1 MMATMINSSTTTTHQ
16 DTAKRDTAKRDVAKR
31 DNGLES
37 KSVRAEAA
45 LADVLRQA
53 LRRGFFGSAGVVL
66 SVQDGHIQ
74 HIRLTV
80 DRMIR

>member
-1 MMATMINSSTTTTHQ
+1 MIATMITNSTMAAHKNAAQ
-16 DTAKRDTAKRDVAKR
+16 RDVAQR
-31 DNGLES
+31 DNGLEG

-45 LADVLRQA
+45 LAEVLQQA

>member
-1 MMATMINSSTTTTHQ
+1 MITSNTS
-16 DTAKRDTAKRDVAKR
+16 AKQKDVARK
-31 DNGLES
+31 DNTLES

-45 LADVLRQA
+45 LAEVLQQS
-53 LRRGFFGSAGVVL
+53 LQRGFFGSAGVVL